1 VEKKVTIKVVSQM
14 FYPDIASTAKV
25 LSDLFFH
32 IDKSYKINVLCQNRS
47 YVLPEVSY
55 DNETHLKNLFIK
67 RIKVKKIN
75 KNNIIQRAFNFIE
88 LYPKFKKE
96 LKKSKDDVFF
106 CVSNPPFLPY
116 LTIKH
121 AKKINKKSVFLLHDL
136 HPDALIKLGKLKKTN
151 LISKLIYYMN
161 SYAFKNS
168 DKIVV
173 LGRDVKNYLLEN
185 YGVSEEKIEIITNW
199 GKNNT
204 LLPENNDFRKT
215 HNLLNK
221 FVIMYTG
228 NLGEF
233 AEFDTLL
240 NTAKIMNND
249 DDIKF
254 VIIGDGRKKRDI
266 EKTINEMQLNNVI
279 LLGYQPEDEYYTILN
294 SADALFVSLR
304 KELRGISVPSKTY
317 TYLSVGKPIIAV
329 VPKESEIE
337 LSIKEDKYGI
347 YNEYDSYK
355 LKEQITELY
364 KNKDKYK
371 ELCENA
377 KTAFSKK
384 YDLKLIVKKYEKL
397 FKELEEP
404 KWKPHSSQE

>member
-1 VEKKVTIKVVSQM
+1 MAEKVTIKVVSQM

-47 YVLPEVSY
+47 YVLPEVRY
-55 DNETHLKNLFIK
+55 DDETHLGNLFIK
-67 RIKVKKIN
+67 RVKVKKTN
-75 KNNIIQRAFNFIE
+75 KNNLIHRVFNFIE
-88 LYPKFKKE
+88 LYRKFKKE
-96 LKKSKDDVFF
+96 LKESKEDIFF

-121 AKKINKKSVFLLHDL
+121 AKKINKKTVFLLHDL
-136 HPDALIKLGKLKKTN
+136 YPDALIKLGKLKKTSPIN
-151 LISKLIYYMN
+151 KLIYHMT

-199 GKNNT
+199 GKNDT
-204 LLPENNDFRKT
+204 LLPQKSNFRKA

-228 NLGEF
+228 NLGENV
-233 AEFDTLL
+233 EFNLLL
-240 NTAKIMNND
+240 NAAKIMNND
-249 DDIKF
+249 DIRF
-254 VIIGDGRKKRDI
+254 VIIGDGRKKREI
-266 EKTINEMQLNNVI
+266 EKTISKMQLNNVI
-279 LLGYQPEDEYYTILN
+279 LLGYQPGEEYYAILN
-294 SADALFVSLR
+294 SADILFVSLR
-304 KELRGISVPSKTY
+304 KELKGIAVPSKTY
-317 TYLSVGKPIIAV
+317 TYLSVGKPIIAA
-329 VPKESEIE
+329 VPKGSEIE

-355 LKEQITELY
+355 LKEQIMELY
-364 KNKDKYK
+364 RNKDKYN

-384 YDLKLIVKKYEKL
+384 YDLKLIVKKYEKI

-404 KWKPHSSQE
+404 K

>member
-1 VEKKVTIKVVSQM
+1 MGEKVTIKVVSQM

-32 IDKSYKINVLCQNRS
+32 IDESYQINVLCQNRS
-47 YVLPEVSY
+47 YIASEISY
-55 DNETHLKNLFIK
+55 DDETHLNNLFIK
-67 RIKVKKIN
+67 RVKVKNTN
-75 KNNIIQRAFNFIE
+75 KNNIIHRVFNFIE
-88 LYPKFKKE
+88 LYRKFKKE
-96 LKKSKDDVFF
+96 LKKAKEDIFF

-121 AKKINKKSVFLLHDL
+121 AKKINKKTVFLLHDL
-136 HPDALIKLGKLKKTN
+136 YPDVLIKLGKLKKNN
-151 LISKLIYYMN
+151 LISKLIHYMN

-173 LGRDVKNYLLEN
+173 LGRDTKNYLLEN
-185 YGVSEEKIEIITNW
+185 YGVNNEKIEIITNW
-199 GKNNT
+199 GKNKIP
-204 LLPENNDFRKT
+204 LPQKSNFRKT
-215 HNLLNK
+215 HTLLNK

-228 NLGEF
+228 NLGET

-240 NTAKIMNND
+240 NTAKIMNN

-266 EKTINEMQLNNVI
+266 EKTINEIQLNNVI
-279 LLGYQPEDEYYTILN
+279 LLGYQPEDEYYAILN

-329 VPKESEIE
+329 VPKGSEVE

-347 YNEYDSYK
+347 YNEYDPYK
-355 LKEQITELY
+355 LKEQIIELY
-364 KNKDKYK
+364 RNKDKYN

-377 KTAFSKK
+377 KAAFTKK

-404 KWKPHSSQE
+404 K

>member
-1 VEKKVTIKVVSQM
+1 MGEKVTIKVVSQM

-32 IDKSYKINVLCQNRS
+32 IDESYQINVLCQNRS
-47 YVLPEVSY
+47 YIASEISY
-55 DNETHLKNLFIK
+55 DDETRLGNLFIK
-67 RIKVKKIN
+67 RIKVKNTN
-75 KNNIIQRAFNFIE
+75 KNNIIHRVFNFIE
-88 LYPKFKKE
+88 LYRKFKKE
-96 LKKSKDDVFF
+96 LKEAKEDIFF

-121 AKKINKKSVFLLHDL
+121 AKKINKKTVFLLHDL
-136 HPDALIKLGKLKKTN
+136 YPDILIKLGKLKKNN
-151 LISKLIYYMN
+151 LITKLIYYMN
-161 SYAFKNS
+161 NYAFKNS

-173 LGRDVKNYLLEN
+173 LGRDTKNYLMEN
-185 YGVSEEKIEIITNW
+185 YGVSDEKVEIITNW
-199 GKNNT
+199 GKDNT
-204 LLPENNDFRKT
+204 LLPSKSDFRKT

-228 NLGEF
+228 NLGET

-240 NTAKIMNND
+240 NTAKIMNN

-266 EKTINEMQLNNVI
+266 EKTINEKQLNNVI
-279 LLGYQPEDEYYTILN
+279 LLGYQPEDEYYAILN

-304 KELRGISVPSKTY
+304 KELKGISVPSKTY

-329 VPKESEIE
+329 VPKGSEVE

-347 YNEYDSYK
+347 YNEYDPYK
-355 LKEQITELY
+355 LKEQIIELY
-364 KNKDKYK
+364 RNKDKYN

-377 KTAFSKK
+377 KAAFTKK
-384 YDLKLIVKKYEKL
+384 YDLKLILEKYEKL

-404 KWKPHSSQE
+404 K

>member
-1 VEKKVTIKVVSQM
+1 M

-32 IDKSYKINVLCQNRS
+32 IDESYQINVLCQNRS
-47 YVLPEVSY
+47 YIASEISY
-55 DNETHLKNLFIK
+55 DDETRLGNLFIK
-67 RIKVKKIN
+67 RIKVKNTN
-75 KNNIIQRAFNFIE
+75 KNNIIHRVFNFIE
-88 LYPKFKKE
+88 LYRKFKKE
-96 LKKSKDDVFF
+96 LKEAKEDIFF

-121 AKKINKKSVFLLHDL
+121 AKKINKKTVFLLHDL
-136 HPDALIKLGKLKKTN
+136 YPDILIKLGKLKKNN
-151 LISKLIYYMN
+151 LITKLIYYMN
-161 SYAFKNS
+161 NYAFKNS

-173 LGRDVKNYLLEN
+173 LGRDTKNYLMEN
-185 YGVSEEKIEIITNW
+185 YGVSDEKVEIITNW
-199 GKNNT
+199 GKDNT
-204 LLPENNDFRKT
+204 LLPSKSDFRKT

-228 NLGEF
+228 NLGET

-240 NTAKIMNND
+240 NTAKIMNN

-266 EKTINEMQLNNVI
+266 EKTINEKQLNNVI
-279 LLGYQPEDEYYTILN
+279 LLGYQPEDEYYAILN

-304 KELRGISVPSKTY
+304 KELKGISVPSKTY

-329 VPKESEIE
+329 VPKGSEVE

-347 YNEYDSYK
+347 YNEYDPYK
-355 LKEQITELY
+355 LKEQIIELY
-364 KNKDKYK
+364 RNKDKYN

-377 KTAFSKK
+377 KAAFTKK
-384 YDLKLIVKKYEKL
+384 YDLKLILEKYEKL

-404 KWKPHSSQE
+404 K

>member
-1 VEKKVTIKVVSQM
+1 VGEKVTIKVVSQM
-14 FYPDIASTAKV
+14 FYPDIASTSKV
-25 LSDLFFH
+25 LSELFFH
-32 IDKSYKINVLCQNRS
+32 IDKSYQINVLCQNRS
-47 YVLPEVSY
+47 YIAPEVSY
-55 DNETHLKNLFIK
+55 DDETHLNNLFIK
-67 RIKVKKIN
+67 RVKVKNTN
-75 KNNIIQRAFNFIE
+75 KNNIIQRVFNFIE
-88 LYPKFKKE
+88 LYLKFKKE
-96 LKKSKDDVFF
+96 LKEANEDIFF

-121 AKKINKKSVFLLHDL
+121 AKKINKKTVFLLHDL
-136 HPDALIKLGKLKKTN
+136 YPDVLIKLGKLKKTN

-161 SYAFKNS
+161 SYAFQNS

-173 LGRDVKNYLLEN
+173 LGRDTKDYLIEN
-185 YGVSEEKIEIITNW
+185 YGVSNEKIVVITNW
-199 GKNNT
+199 GKNNI
-204 LLPENNDFRKT
+204 LLPQKNDFRKT

-228 NLGEF
+228 NLGET

-240 NTAKIMNND
+240 NTAKIMNN

-266 EKTINEMQLNNVI
+266 EKTIDEMQLNNVI
-279 LLGYQPEDEYYTILN
+279 LLGYQPEDEYYAILN

-304 KELRGISVPSKTY
+304 KELKGISVPSKTY
-317 TYLSVGKPIIAV
+317 TYLSVSKPIIAV

-337 LSIKEDKYGI
+337 LSINEDKYGI
-347 YNEYDSYK
+347 YNEYDPYK
-355 LKEQITELY
+355 LKEQIIELY

-377 KTAFSKK
+377 KTAFTKK
-384 YDLKLIVKKYEKL
+384 YDLKLIVEKYEKL

-404 KWKPHSSQE
+404 K

>member
-1 VEKKVTIKVVSQM
+1 VGEKTTIKVVSQM
-14 FYPDIASTAKV
+14 FYPDLAATAKV

-32 IDKSYKINVLCQNRS
+32 IDESYQINVLCQNRS
-47 YVLPEVSY
+47 YVLPEVNY
-55 DNETHLKNLFIK
+55 DEETHLKNLFIK
-67 RIKVKKIN
+67 RVKVKNTN
-75 KNNIIQRAFNFIE
+75 KNNITHRVFNFIE
-88 LYPKFKKE
+88 LYQKFKKE
-96 LKKSKDDVFF
+96 LKKSKEDIFF

-116 LTIKH
+116 LTIKQ
-121 AKKINKKSVFLLHDL
+121 AKKTNKKTVFLLHDL
-136 HPDALIKLGKLKKTN
+136 YPDVLIKLGKLKKTN
-151 LISKLIYYMN
+151 LISKLIYHMN

-168 DKIVV
+168 DKIIV
-173 LGRDVKNYLLEN
+173 LGRDTKNYLLKN
-185 YGVSEEKIEIITNW
+185 YGVSDKKIEIITNW
-199 GKNNT
+199 GKNKIP
-204 LLPENNDFRKT
+204 LPQKSNFRKT

-228 NLGEF
+228 NLGET

-240 NTAKIMNND
+240 NTAKIMNN

-266 EKTINEMQLNNVI
+266 EKTINEMRLNNVI
-279 LLGYQPEDEYYTILN
+279 LLGYQPEDEYYAILN
-294 SADALFVSLR
+294 SADVLFVSLR
-304 KELRGISVPSKTY
+304 KELKGISVPSKTY

-397 FKELEEP
+397 FKELEES
-404 KWKPHSSQE
+404 K